1 MKLVQRYSTER
12 IKILFNTSLRGEL
25 TNATAIEEKFEF
37 TNHDMVLAVAD
48 YLNTTSHEDISHI
61 KKSLEP
67 VLLNSVVSTVSQ

>member
-1 MKLVQRYSTER
+1 MNFLQKYSNER

-61 KKSLEP
+61 KNSLAP
-67 VLLNSVVSTVSQ
+67 VLLNSVVSTVS